1 MSLAFVSLFCLF
13 SPSSSDNHSV
23 FYCPSLSHSLIAIYI
38 SLFPARPSI
47 SLHLSLSLPS
57 MHCTFRNKLSL
68 PPPESMHFISID
80 LLRTSRCSLVHILVT
95 IRLFSITWSEL
106 ELNSTSITLHP
117 LVSFH
122 IALLGQNCSKFASS
136 KWAPLNALL
145 ALLFTTI

>member
-1 MSLAFVSLFCLF
+1 MSLAFCLSF
-13 SPSSSDNHSV
+13 LLILSIMQGQSQCFH
-23 FYCPSLSHSLIAIYI
+23 CPSLSHSLKAIYI

-47 SLHLSLSLPS
+47 SLHFSFSLPS

-106 ELNSTSITLHP
+106 ELNSTSIPCTRWSLFTLHFWVRTA
-117 LVSFH
+117 VSLH
-122 IALLGQNCSKFASS
+122 HQSEHH
-136 KWAPLNALL
+136 
-145 ALLFTTI
+145 